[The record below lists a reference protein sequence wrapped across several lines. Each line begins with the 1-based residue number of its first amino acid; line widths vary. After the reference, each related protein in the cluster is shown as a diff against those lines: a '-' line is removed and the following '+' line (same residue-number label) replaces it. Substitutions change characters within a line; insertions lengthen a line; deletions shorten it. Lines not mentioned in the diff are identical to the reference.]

1 MHVWLEE
8 NAFTATDIPDDIKII
23 SLDLEKAYEINN
35 SPKGVDQNDIA
46 LIAYAKNESK
56 TVVTLEAQ
64 QPQKPGKKCNYK
76 IPLVCDEQK
85 VECISFIT
93 MLDRLGIKI

>member
-1 MHVWLEE
+1 MTGDYCVDANSFITSW
-8 NAFTATDIPDDIKII
+8 NTVYPVNVFP
-23 SLDLEKAYEINN
+23 SLWPQIAKH
-35 SPKGVDQNDIA
+35 QNDIA

-85 VECISFIT
+85 VDCISFIT
-93 MLDRLGIKI
+93 MLERLGIEI